1 MILTLKADLITSKK
15 LGIADQEQLLQEVVD
30 EVSQEQD

>member
-1 MILTLKADLITSKK
+1 MILTLKADLIASKK
-15 LGIADQEQLLQEVVD
+15 LAIADQEQLLQEVVD